1 MKNSSKFSICTG
13 ILAVLTLLL
22 GGKEIEEPQNKDKSD
37 GVKDETIAMATSQNK
52 KNADEILEKV
62 PYKEWK
68 KTWFKKFCDNL
79 DWYFYKKGYWKLSCS
94 RTIEISTK
102 KIESILDLPAVDN
115 IEDGK
120 NKTKVYVLEKENI
133 SDSRIYFNLGKQWE
147 SASYMEI
154 EGSTPIWENN
164 LTLRPESLEISWGG
178 IKNSSKKSSDT
189 SLTEPVSEK
198 EEKTEDKVKD
208 ETGNSIINK
217 KDESNETNSTG
228 NDVEKNAKESPV
240 LEYTIKDAT
249 IVKKIA
255 DANAIKTGK

>member
-22 GGKEIEEPQNKDKSD
+22 GGKEVEEPQNKDKSD
-37 GVKDETIAMATSQNK
+37 GIKDETIAMSTSQSK
-52 KNADEILEKV
+52 KNDDEILERV

-102 KIESILDLPAVDN
+102 KIESILDLPAIDN

-147 SASYMEI
+147 SASYNEI

-164 LTLRPESLEISWGG
+164 LMLRPESLEISWGG
-178 IKNSSKKSSDT
+178 IKNSSKKNAEENV
-189 SLTEPVSEK
+189 EPTSEK
-198 EEKTEDKVKD
+198 KEKIEDEVKN
-208 ETGNSIINK
+208 ETDSDIINK
-217 KDESNETNSTG
+217 KDEANETNSTG
-228 NDVEKNAKESPV
+228 NDVEKNTKESPV
-240 LEYTIKDAT
+240 LEYTTKDAT